1 MKPRTKVLPA
11 ICVNLCPSVANTL
24 PIYAIMGPT
33 ASGKT
38 ALGVELARRVGGEVI
53 NCDSVQICRRTN
65 VATAKP
71 SDANWRV
78 ARRKDRGDR
87 VTGGGGYRYSLAGLD
102 LLADE
107 QLCAHRDLSRRT
119 AQKLSVS
126 VCGLNHPPT
135 LAVVERRYFRERCIL
150 TADRMHERLGNADDP
165 GRISGRN
172 DR

>member
-78 ARRKDRGDR
+78 ARRKVRGDR
-87 VTGGGGYRYSLAGLD
+87 RPGGGRTDTRWRGWIYLPTNSFAHIVISAAELPRNY
-102 LLADE
+102 
-107 QLCAHRDLSRRT
+107 LCQSA
-119 AQKLSVS
+119 A
-126 VCGLNHPPT
+126 
-135 LAVVERRYFRERCIL
+135 
-150 TADRMHERLGNADDP
+150 
-165 GRISGRN
+165 
-172 DR
+172 